1 MGPRAWALLFVL
13 CGTIFLEGIDVA
25 MLAVAI
31 PSIRSDLG
39 LPTDTAA
46 WVMSAY
52 VLGYAGFTLLGGRA
66 ADLLG
71 RRRMFLTWLT
81 VFLAFSGLGGFA
93 TEGWTLIVARFV
105 TGVAAAFMTPA
116 ALSLIT
122 TSYAEGPQ
130 RNKALLIFAG
140 TAAGGFSLGLVIGGL
155 LTQLG
160 WRWVF
165 FAPVLLAGAL
175 LLAAVRLIPAQPN
188 DTRAPRTEQSRTGQ
202 SRTVESRS
210 GEPRSTE
217 ARTGEP
223 RDPGKGRP
231 HRRTEGFDLLG
242 AVTAAGAMLLAAY
255 AVIRLE
261 HGLDGWWLTAT
272 TAAAATALL
281 VVFVA
286 VERRTATPLVR
297 LGIFREGSV
306 VRAGLGALL
315 FVGAFFGFQFVL
327 TLYLQELRGWS
338 SLQTA
343 IALVALGC
351 DAILAPTLT
360 PRLVTRFGHGRV
372 ILGGFVLAIVAYGLF
387 LPVGMDWSYAAMF
400 PTLIIAGTAF
410 ALAYGPLTIA
420 ATDGVA
426 ESEQG
431 LASGLLNTF
440 TQFGSAVGISA
451 VTAVYGLASQGA
463 AAGPDPDPEATL
475 SAFRA
480 ALVVPVVMVTL
491 GALLSSFGLGRRPEP
506 RAQAA
511 APAAAATGAAPG
523 EAPEAAV
530 VVTPGLSALSGLP
543 ANRVPQDP
551 S

>member
-1 MGPRAWALLFVL
+1 MGTRAWALLLVL

-39 LPTDTAA
+39 LTTGTAA

-71 RRRMFLTWLT
+71 RRRMFLLWLT

-93 TEGWTLIVARFV
+93 TEGWMLIVARFV
-105 TGVAAAFMTPA
+105 TGVSAAFMTPA

-122 TSYAEGPQ
+122 TSYEEGEQ
-130 RNKALLIFAG
+130 RNKALLVFAG

-175 LLAAVRLIPAQPN
+175 LVAAVRLIPTQPQTRTQPPKAL
-188 DTRAPRTEQSRTGQ
+188 DTRPSVR
-202 SRTVESRS
+202 
-210 GEPRSTE
+210 P
-217 ARTGEP
+217 
-223 RDPGKGRP
+223 RP
-231 HRRTEGFDLLG
+231 HTRRRSEGFDILG
-242 AVTAAGAMLLAAY
+242 AATAAAAMLLAAY
-255 AVIRLE
+255 AVLRLE
-261 HGLDGWWLTAT
+261 HGLDGWQLTAGT
-272 TAAAATALL
+272 AVAAALL
-281 VVFVA
+281 IVVFIA
-286 VERRTATPLVR
+286 VERRTPTPLVR
-297 LGIFREGSV
+297 LGIFRTGSV
-306 VRAGLGALL
+306 VRADLGALL

-343 IALVALGC
+343 IALVAMGC

-360 PRLVTRFGHGRV
+360 PRLVTRFGHGKV
-372 ILGGFVLAIVAYGLF
+372 ILGGFVLAVVAYGMF

-431 LASGLLNTF
+431 LASGLLHTS
-440 TQFGSAVGISA
+440 TQFGSAIGISA
-451 VTAVYGLASQGA
+451 VTAVYGLASTGS
-463 AAGPDPDPEATL
+463 DPGSTL
-475 SAFRA
+475 SAFRT
-480 ALVVPVVMVTL
+480 ALIVPVVMVTL
-491 GALLSSFGLGRRPEP
+491 GALLSSFGLRGHGQGRGRG
-506 RAQAA
+506 QAVPTAGA
-511 APAAAATGAAPG
+511 APAS
-523 EAPEAAV
+523 PEAAAKPTQQTV
-530 VVTPGLSALSGLP
+530 S
-543 ANRVPQDP
+543 
-551 S
+551 